1 MSAQQLRQDRAQ
13 TAKVAA
19 VVSFYMC
26 AALVVRSAH
35 LLRRSSCSDQ
45 VMSPTQMVFVY
56 VS

>member
-1 MSAQQLRQDRAQ
+1 MSAQQMRQDRAQ

-35 LLRRSSCSDQ
+35 SLLS
-45 VMSPTQMVFVY
+45 FLAF
-56 VS
+56 